1 MLYTRETEAWQP
13 LSEFHRSF
21 VPPGYSVFG
30 KFFDALTNG
39 EEMPITMYDGRE
51 CVQIL
56 AAAELAGKEGRQ
68 VELLEITG

>member
-1 MLYTRETEAWQP
+1 M
-13 LSEFHRSF
+13 
-21 VPPGYSVFG
+21 FG
-30 KFFDALTNG
+30 KFFDALANG

-68 VELLEITG
+68 VELAEITG

>member
-1 MLYTRETEAWQP
+1 MEI
-13 LSEFHRSF
+13 HRSF

-30 KFFDALTNG
+30 KFFDALANG

-56 AAAELAGKEGRQ
+56 AADIAGKEGRQ
-68 VELLEITG
+68 VELPEITG